1 MGILYKHDLA
11 HKEVVEINA
20 FVEVDEVVGLLL
32 VGQRDVEPHGG
43 SPDGFGASVG
53 GFHDSRT
60 ASADDSVAF
69 GTESLGNAFGHLV
82 PSVVLRKSGGAKNAH
97 ARPDP
102 RQAFVG
108 IHEFAH
114 YFKNGPGIVG
124 ANLGP

>member
-20 FVEVDEVVGLLL
+20 FIEVNVVVGFLLM
-32 VGQRDVEPHGG
+32 GQRDVEPHRG
-43 SPDGFGASVG
+43 SPDGFGPSVG
-53 GFHDSRT
+53 GLHDSGTST
-60 ASADDSVAF
+60 ADNSVAF
-69 GTESLGNAFGHLV
+69 GTESLGNTFGHLV

-97 ARPDP
+97 AGPDS
-102 RQAFVG
+102 REAFVG

-124 ANLGP
+124 PNLVP